1 MKKVLI
7 KRIAS
12 ICLVIMMLI
21 TTLPVNA
28 LAEELAT
35 DHSDGG
41 QTQTLPESFGD
52 NLEQLVENEKV
63 EFVKNSF
70 TFRVVTDA
78 QDGKPG
84 TAEIIYFLDE
94 REATEVNYGVIVIPE
109 TVNYLGCDY
118 RVETVKSDAFDETLI
133 IKALVMP
140 DSITNV
146 GEGLFEEKGRFT
158 LYCNEGSFIAKYLQ
172 DKQYGW
178 VTVVTDGI
186 RVSSDKTVI
195 KPDETAKAQLV
206 HALSFLQNQPIEWES
221 SAPAFASVDESGTI
235 TGISPGIAKIT
246 GKLAG
251 LKASFD
257 CTVNTDKPVS
267 EIDTQRSVQSL
278 TASEADSDFVI
289 ENGVLTKYLGNAT
302 EVVIPEEVTVI
313 GAEAFQNNQSITHV
327 RLPSGLVK
335 IGDRAFEFCTNLD
348 DQLIFPETLSEIG
361 EGAYDRCS
369 KIWGTLV
376 IPQGVKVIKNYAFRS
391 CSSLNS
397 LKFSEGFSEIGY
409 QAFNNCSGLSGQ
421 LILPQSLNK
430 IGELAFAW
438 CTRLT
443 GELVIPDN
451 VTEIGSYAFS
461 YCYGLSGIL
470 TVSSKLQ
477 VIGVGAFTSCNNIS
491 EVVFTG
497 NVPPVDGANNFCNPF
512 MFMPALKTVWIPKGT
527 YALYSAAFGEGLPQ
541 TVRLLEAGNTDEFV
555 INDGVLE
562 AYLGT
567 AGQVTIPEGIRK
579 IGAGAFLNNST
590 ITQVSLPSSL
600 KIIDQRAFFNC
611 SNLSGELVFPLGIEE
626 IGDYAYYNCSKLS
639 GNLIFPE
646 GVTKIGEDAFR
657 SCTGFDG
664 ALILPESLLSI
675 GNRAFSECLNL
686 KGGLTIP
693 QKVTRIGEG
702 VFLNCSGLNGDLV
715 VPIDV
720 TFIGSN
726 AFSGCSGFNGE
737 LRLSD
742 KITIIGMN
750 AFSGCSNLQGCLTIS
765 EQVTNIGEFAF
776 NNCKKI
782 SEVIFQGENPPE
794 HGEDYWHD
802 DYSNF
807 FYEMTSLETVWVPKD
822 TYNVYQSA
830 YGKYLP
836 ATARIKEIGCEND
849 FFIENGV
856 LRAYLGDAIEVTIP
870 DGVTEIGEGAFL
882 NNQTITHIVLPESL
896 VKIGNQAFKNCAH
909 LNQTLLLPAKLSE
922 IGEHAYSG
930 CTGLTGDLLIP
941 DSVTKIG
948 MNAFSECTGLNGQL
962 YLSKNLETINY
973 NAFLGCSNLSGKLI
987 VPDSVKEIKDCAF
1000 RYCSGITEVVLGK
1013 NVNSI
1018 GTYSFD
1024 YCNSIQTLV
1033 FNGEVPPSIF
1043 YPDSFFG
1050 FFANLGIIYCHA
1062 DLLDSYQSAYRSH
1075 VKSSVKFLPDTTT
1088 LAIKNLKA
1096 DKIYSKRV
1104 VLTWEAI
1111 PNIESIRYQIY
1122 RNNSDQPIATT
1133 EEATFTDTL
1142 PQSNQTIQYT
1152 VLGVTAD
1159 GKKTNPASL
1168 EATTAEPEMLEIKT
1182 NHDAATVN
1190 VMDSQLFAKVRD
1202 TGNLDAL
1209 GDEKTTGIF
1218 YYVDQNNAKQ
1228 QIGAAQTAYEKQDDG
1243 SALYH
1248 VDWDLSQIEP
1258 STYAVI
1264 FELTDVDGACS
1275 YKQKEITIEDTRPD
1289 QITNLV
1295 AFGDTNQIVL
1305 SWTIAHEISTDKYC
1319 LYRKAPESQQFVP
1332 IRTIEGRCTLTYTD
1346 NQVET
1351 DTRYEYYIVG
1361 VNNYNQESLPS
1372 KTIAVTS
1379 EKDLESPQI
1388 AQLTPASGMVLGDE
1402 TELYARAI
1410 DNVAVTRIALYLSE
1424 DNGVSWVKL
1433 SENDGSYCRYRLNT
1447 KAVLASSIMV
1457 KALAYDAAGN
1467 ESGSFTNTYQ
1477 IDNVGPEKVIGL
1489 SYDSTATT
1497 AVIRWADVVDNDL
1510 AGFRLE
1516 RQNPDGSFSLV
1527 QSITKTLGANVV
1539 GLTPNSTYVYRVA
1552 AYDRLGNIGVYSELL
1567 SIVTAMDSVPPVIT
1581 KILPGPGYYVN
1592 QIPLRIT
1599 AEDDS
1604 SLEKVMIQ
1612 ISRDAI
1618 SWQDQA
1624 EISASGNNT
1633 SETVA
1638 HTLDI
1643 SSFEEGNLFV
1653 RAIAVDRAGN
1663 QGDSSSETPYVQYAI
1678 DRTAPAVPQNVSV
1691 SVNTGAIEIAWSMG
1705 TEEDLGDYVLYRSL
1719 DAVNFV
1725 AIANNIQT
1733 LNYWDRSIEK
1743 DKTYFYCLAVKDL
1756 AGNESGKSTVVS
1768 GQMSSDTEAP
1778 VIESIFPADGSSIGA
1793 GNSVFGALVS
1803 DNWKLQSIKL
1813 SYAINNE
1820 AEKSVLTQTD
1830 NVDNYYKRINCNLP
1844 MSKLK
1849 NGDTLYLTI
1858 EAEDAFGLRVSQEL
1872 TYFVDLLAPVVTN
1885 VSVNEGSDA
1894 ITLTWSS
1901 DNEPDLAGFRI
1912 FRKDDEQSYKLI
1924 GQRSVQNGASQYSF
1938 IDSSVELN
1946 QVYSYKIEAVDK
1958 NGNCSNIETKSV
1970 WLQGVPQVEATL
1982 KCDRQQEVNVE
1993 YQIDGSDSFAD
2004 LGIATYEFDF
2014 GDGEIKTQ
2022 SSAKIIHH
2030 YQNTGN
2036 YTIRLKVTDKN
2047 GETAET
2053 SCEIS
2058 VLEPQL
2064 LGTVLVKTVDVA
2076 GNPISGIPIY
2086 FDIDNTEGNIKQ
2098 SNASG
2103 EAVFTS
2109 KAEKR
2114 SIGAYADG
2122 YLPVKKSLIVRAG
2135 TQTELIV
2142 TMIKQPIVT
2151 GQFEINRM
2159 TLDEIKAAG
2168 VDVSN
2173 PANQQV
2179 MKVRIFLQYGS
2190 QPLEMSV
2197 ISNGG
2202 NTNINNTI
2210 IVDTDAGQRKVT
2222 ATVVKMNSSNG
2233 NGSGSGIPGGGSGG
2247 GADNDD
2253 NVIIALM
2260 DVPVEASFLKEFFDV
2275 KLHLINHA
2283 SPEFNLSH
2291 NQITLNVPTGMSIVK
2306 TAERQ
2311 NAEIVTFDQFA
2322 GQEEKTIDWVLRGD
2336 QAGEYDLTANYNSIL
2351 DQFNQPV
2358 EAEFKTAEPIKV
2370 YGLTGVK
2377 LIAEINSTIREDALY
2392 FNLGLEN
2399 KNGVDLNLPAIDVT
2413 ESLIRQFEISNKYR
2427 EKAVT
2432 VELLNS
2438 TLHNSSGFQQFL
2450 GTGQIPDILH
2460 VGETYTKKYVAYNA
2474 IEYDDVA
2481 YLQKTI
2487 EAFAKEQGFEVE
2499 IRNTQ
2504 LDLFDLSLPE
2514 EKIAKIR
2521 MNQDLFNIYN
2531 RIIDIDNNEF
2541 YYQIQAC
2548 KDDSDNFKKWNVALY
2563 RSTDLV
2569 LNFDIDY
2576 FTNDKMEEIARK
2588 IICDLLVDESFG
2600 EVVNSS
2606 IDETYIKITKSMLST
2621 FSGILGSGP
2630 EDASSLEIINSIAND
2645 GNSVR
2650 QLAANLKSGG
2660 EKGFCDRL
2668 IALVGSQAG
2677 SVGLN
2682 ISIRKF
2688 YDTHE
2693 VAEWYG
2699 DEIAKNCKDIS
2710 KVVKVLDEL
2719 VGDWNQSAEI
2729 TQQMIMINAN
2739 QEESKFLLD
2748 TILKYDYLDSA
2759 ILQEADQMKGA
2770 LNAKYIDQSD
2780 YFCSELTKTVLELGG
2795 GELLDQAFKVV
2806 DLAFNVKAGSV
2817 YDAMGLVFN
2826 LFDYTFDWEGQVEV
2840 YQKLR
2845 VFGALTLAFSYSS
2858 VDALSKP
2865 GKELDSLRSLKY
2877 LIKIRLNG
2885 EKAYIQS
2892 AKKYANENDFV
2903 KKINKDQNKLNKIE
2917 NQNNAYNYTD
2927 LDDYYD
2933 DFSNRLLS
2941 ERDTLFNKSYTI
2953 ATIPEAPKV
2962 SIDYENESTN
2972 ESFGLDYEYSFDG
2985 VDWVTCMLKQIKLE
2999 PVMVSRYLWVRK
3011 KASMFNP
3018 AGNITKMIIPSR
3030 NRIRDDITV
3039 KYQDGKYLVSGLS
3052 DGDYTFL
3059 AAEDGTV
3066 EMNEKGAKLTI
3077 INNTAMIEKPLKS
3090 YLLLRK
3096 TATEKGFASQVK
3108 SYQVEKIAQKEV
3120 ERIALIQLPKTEYKI
3135 GETLDV
3141 SNGKIN
3147 VFYDDGTQEVVPM
3160 TKEMCRNF
3168 NTNLKGKQIITITV
3182 SEKSTTYEVLVNSGS
3197 PPISSPDTNPEPIVP
3212 PSPSTPPEPPIS
3224 PGPTTPPV
3232 PEPGSAANIDEKK
3245 AIDEIER
3252 ADEGSKITIGVRN
3265 GEAIPISILEAAK
3278 GKDIML
3284 VFDFEDYFWEI
3295 SGTSITNLPEGLTAY
3310 DISVKSIQNETL
3322 TDLANDPDAIQ
3333 FEISHDGALPF
3344 TGRLTYKID
3353 VSFNGKLVS
3362 LYYYNESNGK
3372 LEYQDQ
3378 STVGNGAVS
3387 FKFSHAS
3394 KYVISA
3400 TMKPEE
3406 AVINCTYQT
3415 QLENVGW
3422 QEFKENGEV
3431 SGTVGES
3438 LRLEG
3443 IKIKTDEPKK
3453 LGITYQ
3459 THVQNVGWQ
3468 GFKNNGEMSGTSGE
3482 GLRLEAI
3489 QIKLTGVEANQYDL
3503 YYQVYTEQFGW
3514 LDWAKNGESAGSEG
3528 YGYRL
3533 EAIRILIQKKGSE
3546 APGSMEKPF
3555 KKNIQCVYQT
3565 HVQNIGWQGFRSNG
3579 EMSGTSGQALRLE
3592 GIEIKFKDVKK
3603 IGVQYSTHVENL
3615 GWQNEVKD
3623 GAMSGTTGQGLRLE
3637 AIKIRLTGEDAN
3649 KYDIY
3654 YQVHAQNFGWLDWAK
3669 NGDSAGTAGYGYRL
3683 EAIKIVVVPKGASGP
3698 GEAVRPF
3705 LEMNKRLS

>member
-52 NLEQLVENEKV
+52 NLERLVENEKV

-109 TVNYLGCDY
+109 TVNYLGYDY

-158 LYCNEGSFIAKYLQ
+158 LYCNSGSFIEQYLQ
-172 DKQYGW
+172 EKKFGC
-178 VTVVTDGI
+178 VTVVTDSI
-186 RVSSDKTVI
+186 KANLDKRVI
-195 KPDETAKAQLV
+195 KPNETAKAQLV
-206 HALSFLQNQPIEWES
+206 HALSFLQNQPIEWGS
-221 SAPAFASVDESGTI
+221 SAPALASVDESGTI
-235 TGISPGIAKIT
+235 TGISPGVAKIT

-251 LKASFD
+251 LKASLD
-257 CTVNTDKPVS
+257 CTVNVDEPAP
-267 EIDTQRSVQSL
+267 EINTQRSVQSNSTQSL

-289 ENGVLTKYLGNAT
+289 ENGVLTQYLGNAA

-313 GAEAFQNNQSITHV
+313 DAEVFRNNQTITHV
-327 RLPSGLVK
+327 KLPSGLVK
-335 IGDRAFEFCTNLD
+335 IGDRSFEFCKNLN
-348 DQLIFPETLSEIG
+348 DQLIFPETLTEIG
-361 EGAYDRCS
+361 EGAYDGCS
-369 KIWGTLV
+369 KIWGNLV
-376 IPQGVKVIKNYAFRS
+376 IPSGVITIQKYAFRS
-391 CSSLNS
+391 CSSLNN
-397 LKFSEGFSEIGY
+397 LTLSEGLSEIGY
-409 QAFNNCSGLSGQ
+409 QTFNNCYGLSGQ
-421 LILPQSLNK
+421 LTLPQSLNK
-430 IGELAFAW
+430 IGELAFGW
-438 CTRLT
+438 CSGLT

-836 ATARIKEIGCEND
+836 ATARIKEIGCENE

-1190 VMDSQLFAKVRD
+1190 VMDSQLFAKVKD

-1351 DTRYEYYIVG
+1351 DSRYEYYIVG

-1379 EKDLESPQI
+1379 KKDLESPQI
-1388 AQLTPASGMVLGDE
+1388 AQLTPASGMVLGGE

-1433 SENDGSYCRYRLNT
+1433 SENDGSYCRYQLNT

-1477 IDNVGPEKVIGL
+1477 IDNVGPEKVTGL

-1527 QSITKTLGANVV
+1527 QSITKTLGANAV

-1938 IDSSVELN
+1938 SDLSVELN

-2058 VLEPQL
+2058 VLELQL

-2076 GNPISGIPIY
+2076 GNPISGIPVY

-2142 TMIKQPIVT
+2142 TMIKQPIIT

-2168 VDVSN
+2168 IDVSN

-2233 NGSGSGIPGGGSGG
+2233 TGAGSSGGDGSSGGSGN
-2247 GADNDD
+2247 NDD
-2253 NVIIALM
+2253 NIIIALM

-2283 SPEFNLSH
+2283 SQEFNLSH
-2291 NQITLNVPTGMSIVK
+2291 NQITLNVPNGMSIVK
-2306 TAERQ
+2306 TTERP
-2311 NAEIVTFDQFA
+2311 NAEVVTFDQFA

-2336 QAGEYDLTANYNSIL
+2336 QAGEYDLTANYSSVL

-2370 YGLTGVK
+2370 YGVTGVK

-2399 KNGVDLNLPAIDVT
+2399 KNGVDLNLPSLDIT
-2413 ESLIRQFEISNKYR
+2413 ERLIRQYEIGNNYR
-2427 EKAVT
+2427 ENPVS
-2432 VELLNS
+2432 VELLNT
-2438 TLHNSSGFQQFL
+2438 TLHNTSGSEQFL

-2460 VGETYTKKYVAYNA
+2460 VGETYTKKYVVYNA
-2474 IEYDDVA
+2474 IEYDEVA

-2487 EAFAKEQGFEVE
+2487 EAFAKEQDFEVE

-2504 LDLFDLSLPE
+2504 LDLFDLSL
-2514 EKIAKIR
+2514 AKDKTNPI
-2521 MNQDLFNIYN
+2521 FYN
-2531 RIIDIDNNEF
+2531 GDQTNFDVYTRIMDNNEF
-2541 YYQIQAC
+2541 LYMIQAV
-2548 KDDSDNFKKWNVALY
+2548 KANDDLLGKFGENIHGAAEF
-2563 RSTDLV
+2563 V
-2569 LNFDIDY
+2569 LTLDFEI
-2576 FTNDKMEEIARK
+2576 FTNDELKEITRNT
-2588 IICDLLVDESFG
+2588 ICDLLADESFA
-2600 EVVNSS
+2600 EVVDYS
-2606 IDETYIKITKSMLST
+2606 IDDSYIKITKSTLGLLSGT
-2621 FSGILGSGP
+2621 LKERQCDESVISAINNNLSNESAIRKLAGDLKNGG
-2630 EDASSLEIINSIAND
+2630 EDAFYQRLTTLVASGTGAALSDLTLRSLYENNELAEMIGDSVSQECSSAKKVIGAI
-2645 GNSVR
+2645 
-2650 QLAANLKSGG
+2650 G
-2660 EKGFCDRL
+2660 E
-2668 IALVGSQAG
+2668 
-2677 SVGLN
+2677 
-2682 ISIRKF
+2682 
-2688 YDTHE
+2688 
-2693 VAEWYG
+2693 
-2699 DEIAKNCKDIS
+2699 
-2710 KVVKVLDEL
+2710 VVE
-2719 VGDWNQSAEI
+2719 DWNKSAEL
-2729 TQQMIMINAN
+2729 TRQMIMLNACYS
-2739 QEESKFLLD
+2739 ESLFLLD
-2748 TILKYDYLDSA
+2748 AILASDTLNAIVKEEVQKMKSELEGAYTSQIDNFIQELAKTVAEEGIKWGIETAIKCVDAAFGLSLGAVKVIISSLFSVCDYL
-2759 ILQEADQMKGA
+2759 
-2770 LNAKYIDQSD
+2770 
-2780 YFCSELTKTVLELGG
+2780 
-2795 GELLDQAFKVV
+2795 
-2806 DLAFNVKAGSV
+2806 
-2817 YDAMGLVFN
+2817 
-2826 LFDYTFDWEGQVEV
+2826 FDWSGQVSSLKRNRVCGTLTFALKDSVIAHFAVEGEEI
-2840 YQKLR
+2840 QFLR
-2845 VFGALTLAFSYSS
+2845 A
-2858 VDALSKP
+2858 
-2865 GKELDSLRSLKY
+2865 LKY
-2877 LIKIRLNG
+2877 LIKLRLVG
-2885 EKAYIQS
+2885 EKDYVESANKYSEETVLKAINATRQENKYQS
-2892 AKKYANENDFV
+2892 
-2903 KKINKDQNKLNKIE
+2903 
-2917 NQNNAYNYTD
+2917 

-2941 ERDTLFNKSYTI
+2941 ERDMLFNKAYTI
-2953 ATIPEAPKV
+2953 ATIPAAPEV
-2962 SIDYENESTN
+2962 SIDYENECTD
-2972 ESFGLDYEYSFDG
+2972 ESFGLDYEYSFDS
-2985 VDWVTCMLKQIKLE
+2985 VNWEMCMLQPIKLE

-3011 KASMFNP
+3011 KASILNP
-3018 AGNITKMIIPSR
+3018 AGNITKIIVPSR
-3030 NRIRDDITV
+3030 NWLRDDLAVT
-3039 KYQDGKYLVSGLS
+3039 YQDGTYLVSGLP
-3052 DGDYTFL
+3052 DGSYAYL
-3059 AAEDGTV
+3059 AADDGSLGL
-3066 EMNEKGAKLTI
+3066 NENAQRLEVTNNSATIKL
-3077 INNTAMIEKPLKS
+3077 PYKS
-3090 YLLLRK
+3090 YLILRK
-3096 TATEKGFASQVK
+3096 DPTDRSFASQIKAYRVEK
-3108 SYQVEKIAQKEV
+3108 VVQSKVEKIT
-3120 ERIALIQLPKTEYKI
+3120 IIQQPKTVYKI
-3135 GETLDV
+3135 GEALDV
-3141 SNGKIN
+3141 SNGKIK
-3147 VFYDDGTQEVVPM
+3147 VFYDDGTEEVESL
-3160 TKEMCRNF
+3160 TKVMCGNF
-3168 NTNLKGKQIITITV
+3168 NSKISGKQKIEVTYK
-3182 SEKSTTYEVLVNSGS
+3182 EKSTFYEVLVNSGEQVE
-3197 PPISSPDTNPEPIVP
+3197 PPPDTKPEPEIP
-3212 PSPSTPPEPPIS
+3212 EKPDPGKPDPSTPDR
-3224 PGPTTPPV
+3224 
-3232 PEPGSAANIDEKK
+3232 PEPGENSLLDEKK
-3245 AIDEIER
+3245 AI
-3252 ADEGSKITIGVRN
+3252 
-3265 GEAIPISILEAAK
+3265 EAIEKAGEGTTVTIKVGEKESIPVGILEAAK
-3278 GKDIML
+3278 GKNMAI
-3284 VFDFEDYFWEI
+3284 VFDYGDYTWEI
-3295 SGTSITNLPEGLTAY
+3295 SGTSITDVQEGLDAY
-3310 DISVKSIQNETL
+3310 DLNVKAIKNKTL
-3322 TDLANDPDAIQ
+3322 TDLINDSDAIQ
-3333 FEISHDGALPF
+3333 FEISHNGPF
-3344 TGRLTYKID
+3344 PFIGRLTYK
-3353 VSFNGKLVS
+3353 VNSSFNGKTVT
-3362 LYYYNESNGK
+3362 LYYYNETAGK

-3378 STVGNGAVS
+3378 STVSNGSVL
-3387 FKFSHAS
+3387 FEFGHAS
-3394 KYVISA
+3394 MYVISA
-3400 TMKPEE
+3400 AVKPEE
-3406 AVINCTYQT
+3406 PAINCTYQT
-3415 QLENVGW
+3415 QLENIGW
-3422 QEFKENGEV
+3422 QGFKENGEI
-3431 SGTVGES
+3431 SGTVNKS

-3443 IKIKTDEPKK
+3443 IEVKTDQPEK

-3459 THVQNVGWQ
+3459 THVQNIGWQ
-3468 GFKNNGEMSGTSGE
+3468 GFKSNGEMSGTSGK

-3489 QIKLTGVEANQYDL
+3489 QIKLIGSEANQYDV
-3503 YYQVYTEQFGW
+3503 YYQVYTEKFGW

-3528 YGYRL
+3528 FGYRL
-3533 EAIRILIQKKGSE
+3533 EAIKIRILKKGSQT
-3546 APGSMEKPF
+3546 PGAMENPF

-3565 HVQNIGWQGFRSNG
+3565 HVQNVGWQGFRSNG
-3579 EMSGTSGQALRLE
+3579 EMSDTSGQALRLE
-3592 GIEIKFKDVKK
+3592 GIEIKFEGAKTLG
-3603 IGVQYSTHVENL
+3603 IQYSTHVENL
-3615 GWQNEVKD
+3615 GWQDEVKD

-3683 EAIKIVVVPKGASGP
+3683 EAIKIVVVPKGALGP

-3705 LEMNKRLS
+3705 LEMNRRLS